1 VTLILS
7 SLFGIGKAFAQNI
20 NSHSPRMRTLRAES
34 TIRIRI
40 RTDTELLVK

>member
-7 SLFGIGKAFAQNI
+7 SLFDIGKAFAQNI
-20 NSHSPRMRTLRAES
+20 NSHIRAES